1 MKKFIITSFLGV
13 LMLSGLAG
21 TVSAAEC
28 TGGGQSCALSG
39 LEQTNGVT
47 GVKLPGPTTANDNG
61 AWLTGRVGDIIGNI
75 LAFVGLIFMGLILY
89 AGYLWMT
96 AGGDSAKTTK
106 AISIMTDA
114 VVGLIVI
121 AAAYLLTQ
129 YVGNVVLGSL
139 TTTSTQ

>member
-1 MKKFIITSFLGV
+1 MTVFGV
-13 LMLSGLAG
+13 VNFAL
-21 TVSAAEC
+21 AEC
-28 TGGGQSCALSG
+28 AAGGQACALSG
-39 LEQTNGVT
+39 LEQSNGAA
-47 GVKLPGPTTANDNG
+47 GNLPGPTSANDNG
-61 AWLTGRVGDIIGNI
+61 AWLTGQVGNIIGNI

-139 TTTSTQ
+139 TTAGTQ